1 MGLRLFDIVTSLLL
15 WLPPGIPNDG
25 IPNYGIPN
33 NGVPKM
39 AIFGIPQFGI
49 PGVSRGIPNS
59 EVRDHIM
66 IPPNALEQK
75 AKMKK

>member
-1 MGLRLFDIVTSLLL
+1 
-15 WLPPGIPNDG
+15 
-25 IPNYGIPN
+25 
-33 NGVPKM
+33 M

-59 EVRDHIM
+59 EVRAHIM
-66 IPPNALEQK
+66 ISPNALEQK

>member
-1 MGLRLFDIVTSLLL
+1 MDFSSTPVPTRLS
-15 WLPPGIPNDG
+15 PGILDDG
-25 IPNYGIPN
+25 ILNYGIPN

-39 AIFGIPQFGI
+39 AIFGIPQLGI

-59 EVRDHIM
+59 EVRAHIM
-66 IPPNALEQK
+66 ISPNALEQK